1 MPRAA
6 VYALVSFAGALAG
19 AALLL
24 GIGKAAGWLDSGTKT
39 VVITTQAPPQ
49 EQTAVQ
55 PQPPPLP
62 SSFNPETIYK
72 KRSPGVVTIFS
83 TFPTG
88 AQGQGSGFV
97 VSPKGYVLTNAHVIT
112 TAPDQ
117 PVERATRH
125 LCRVLERRP
134 G

>member
-1 MPRAA
+1 MRMSPPAETLPVAAMPSRAA
-6 VYALVSFAGALAG
+6 AWRCGGAFAAGGGG
-19 AALLL
+19 AAVKCL
-24 GIGKAAGWLDSGTKT
+24 IANQSPE
-39 VVITTQAPPQ
+39 ITTQAPPQ

-117 PVERATRH
+117 PVERATRNAA
-125 LCRVLERRP
+125 
-134 G
+134 